1 MSETATQVQE
11 TNHNSAH
18 VVLKMHQAQKP
29 DPTIKTLPTQ
39 EVMDMEDEYAAHT
52 YHPLPV
58 CFERA
63 QGVHVWDPEGKHYY
77 DFLSAYSAVNQGHC
91 HPKIVEALTTQAQK
105 CTLSSRAFYN
115 TVFPQ
120 FCKYVSEYFGY
131 EMVLPMNT
139 GAEAVET
146 AIKLARKWGYK
157 KKGVP
162 DNQALVLCCE
172 GCFHG
177 RTPAAV
183 AMSNDPSCYEGF
195 NPLLPGFVRIPYD
208 DVAALEKVLR
218 EQGDRIV
225 AFVVEP
231 IQGEAGVVVPQ
242 EGYLRKCSELCKQ
255 YNVLFVADEIQTGL
269 CRTGKMLACDWEDVH
284 PDVVLLGK
292 ALSGGLLPVSVVL
305 SSKEIM
311 LCIKSGEHG
320 STYGGNPLA
329 SAIGIAAL
337 QVLKDEN
344 LEERAEVLG
353 KHFRSRLQDMC
364 NKYEFVEKVRG
375 KGLLN
380 ALIIKAAPESHKG
393 EAWAWQFCLRL
404 AANGLLAKPTHD
416 HIIRLAPPLI
426 ITDQELDECLVII
439 EKTLIEFEA
448 EVRKSLANGK

>member
-1 MSETATQVQE
+1 M
-11 TNHNSAH
+11 
-18 VVLKMHQAQKP
+18 KDQKP
-29 DPTIKTLPTQ
+29 DPTLKTLPTQ
-39 EVMDMEDEYAAHT
+39 EVIQMEDDYAAHT

-63 QGVHVWDPEGKHYY
+63 QGVHVWDPEGKHYF

-91 HPKIVEALTTQAQK
+91 HPKILEALTTQAQK

-146 AIKLARKWGYK
+146 AIKLARKWGYI

-162 DNQALVLCCE
+162 DNEAIVICCE

-177 RTPAAV
+177 RTPAAI
-183 AMSNDPSCYEGF
+183 AMSDDPSCYEGF
-195 NPLLPGFVRIPYD
+195 SPLLPGFVRIPYD
-208 DVAALEKVLR
+208 DASALEKVLR
-218 EQGDRIV
+218 EHGSKVV
-225 AFVVEP
+225 AFVLEP

-242 EGYLRKCSELCKQ
+242 EGYLKKCFELCKQ

-269 CRTGKMLACDWEDVH
+269 CRTGKMLACDWEEIH

-292 ALSGGLLPVSVVL
+292 ALSGGLLPISVVL
-305 SSKEIM
+305 SNKEIM
-311 LCIKSGEHG
+311 LCLKSGEHG

-329 SAIGIAAL
+329 SAVGVAAL

-344 LEERAEVLG
+344 LEERALVLG
-353 KHFRSRLQDMC
+353 ERFRKRLQQMC

-380 ALIIKAAPESHKG
+380 ALIIKAAPETHKG
-393 EAWAWQFCLRL
+393 ESWAWQFCLRL
-404 AANGLLAKPTHD
+404 ADKGLLAKPTHD

-426 ITDQELDECLVII
+426 ITDKELDECLAII
-439 EKTLIEFEA
+439 EKTLVEFET
-448 EVRKSLANGK
+448 EIHQKSHVNGK